1 MNNSLPLLINSYFN
15 FISNSNNNLFNRYN
29 NVFSE
34 YINNT
39 FNNPIDNSINTYLND
54 IQTIVNSN
62 DINTELMN
70 EINSLLSNNL
80 YNTASQD
87 TLINNNIT
95 NRNEELDYHI
105 INKNKNKTYN
115 LKKVFILNKN
125 KKECNICLDY
135 INDNACKL
143 NCKHLFHINCIKKW
157 ININASCPI
166 CRKKIKHNT

>member
-1 MNNSLPLLINSYFN
+1 MNNSNSLPLLINSYFN
-15 FISNSNNNLFNRYN
+15 LTSNSTNNLFNRYN
-29 NVFSE
+29 NRFSE

-39 FNNPIDNSINTYLND
+39 FNNPTDNSINTYLND

-70 EINSLLSNNL
+70 EINSLLSN
-80 YNTASQD
+80 TT
-87 TLINNNIT
+87 TLINNNRI
-95 NRNEELDYHI
+95 NRHEELDYHI
-105 INKNKNKTYN
+105 INKKYN
-115 LKKVFILNKN
+115 LKKVLILNKN

-143 NCKHLFHINCIKKW
+143 QCKHLFHVNCIKKW